1 MNKKIIIITGVT
13 RGLGRALSDQY
24 LKMGHTVIGCG
35 RNAEIIKKMSAKYPT
50 NTDFQAL
57 DVSDYESVIIWANR
71 IINSFGSPDFLL
83 NNAGIMN
90 NNRNL
95 WEVSKRN
102 FSDVVDTNIKGIFNT
117 VKGYVPEMIN
127 QKRGIIV
134 NFSSGW
140 GRTTSPKVAP
150 YCTSKWAVEG
160 LTKSLA
166 QELPQGLSAVALS
179 PGVIDTDMLRLC
191 WGKSASAHEKP
202 DTWAQRV
209 APYILKIS
217 SKDNGASITTP

>member
-1 MNKKIIIITGVT
+1 MNRKLIIITGVT

-71 IINSFGSPDFLL
+71 IIKNFGSPDFLL

-127 QKRGIIV
+127 QNRGVIV

-191 WGKSASAHEKP
+191 WGNSASAHEKP

>member
-1 MNKKIIIITGVT
+1 MNKKIIIITGAT
-13 RGLGRALSDQY
+13 RGLGRALSDKY
-24 LKMGHTVIGCG
+24 VEMGHTVIGCG

-57 DVSDYESVIIWANR
+57 DVSDYESVIFWANR
-71 IINSFGSPDFLL
+71 IIKSFGSPDFLL

-90 NNRNL
+90 DNRNL

-102 FSDVVDTNIKGIFNT
+102 FSEVVDTNIKGIFNT

-191 WGKSASAHEKP
+191 WGNSASAHEKP
-202 DTWAQRV
+202 ETWAQRV

>member
-1 MNKKIIIITGVT
+1 MNRKLIIITGVT

-127 QKRGIIV
+127 QNRGVIV

-179 PGVIDTDMLRLC
+179 PGVIDPDMLRLC
-191 WGKSASAHEKP
+191 WGNGASAHEKP

>member
-95 WEVSKRN
+95 WEISKRN

-127 QKRGIIV
+127 QNRGIIV

-191 WGKSASAHEKP
+191 WGNSASAHEKP